1 MLQLRTEKT
10 QRLEHSGNSMT
21 QKKEYGYAIAPFFGS
36 VDGYVVCK
44 WQNYDS
50 YYVLQM
56 QS

>member
-44 WQNYDS
+44 
-50 YYVLQM
+50 
-56 QS
+56 